1 MDSQLL
7 LNLPAIPGPRYN
19 GGPILTTY
27 ENVDNNSN
35 NTAAVATITIYL
47 MIGDLDHRKTQAQ
60 NFEDG
65 SPPDRTSGI
74 LRVDSEGNPFPDA
87 ILVDEE
93 DPDSMLQYYY
103 AYGIRNSFGMDFDPV
118 TGNLWDTENGSEHG
132 DEINL
137 VEPGFNSGWAD
148 VQGLMSKLEE
158 NLDEHNVVG
167 VEDVEDVELVDFGRG
182 NYSDPEFV
190 WQIPVGVTSIKFF
203 NSPNLGE
210 QYQND
215 MSVGDINNGIL
226 YNFDLN
232 ENRTGLEL
240 GGERWQ
246 TKWQTA
252 TVTGVISF
260 LAPGLVALQ
269 T

>member
-1 MDSQLL
+1 
-7 LNLPAIPGPRYN
+7 
-19 GGPILTTY
+19 
-27 ENVDNNSN
+27 
-35 NTAAVATITIYL
+35 
-47 MIGDLDHRKTQAQ
+47 
-60 NFEDG
+60 
-65 SPPDRTSGI
+65 
-74 LRVDSEGNPFPDA
+74 
-87 ILVDEE
+87 
-93 DPDSMLQYYY
+93 
-103 AYGIRNSFGMDFDPV
+103 
-118 TGNLWDTENGSEHG
+118 
-132 DEINL
+132 
-137 VEPGFNSGWAD
+137 
-148 VQGLMSKLEE
+148 MSKLEE
-158 NLDEHNVVG
+158 NFDEHNVVG

-182 NYSDPEFV
+182 NYSDTEFV
-190 WQIPVGVTSIKFF
+190 WQIPVGITSIKFF
-203 NSPNLGE
+203 NSPDFGE

-215 MSVGDINNGIL
+215 MFVGDINNGIL